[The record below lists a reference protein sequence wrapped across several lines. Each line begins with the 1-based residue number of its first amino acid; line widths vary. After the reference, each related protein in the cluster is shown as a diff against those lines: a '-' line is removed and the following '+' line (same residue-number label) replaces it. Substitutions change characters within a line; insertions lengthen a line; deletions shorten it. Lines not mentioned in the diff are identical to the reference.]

1 MREHNALGVSRCAGS
16 IYQNGKVVRSG
27 GGGFGS
33 GGGSFGLCRSSG
45 CLNSGGGSPGHGRI
59 RPFFHHLIAG
69 DGFERVDI
77 DDQRQGREGLG
88 AEFFVAFCADKQ
100 CLSLR
105 MGEDVGDY
113 GRREVRQKRH
123 RYPAECCRAEKSCN
137 PVGMACGKDGDLV
150 T

>member
-27 GGGFGS
+27 GVPGS
-33 GGGSFGLCRSSG
+33 TDFSGS
-45 CLNSGGGSPGHGRI
+45 GHGRI
-59 RPFFHHLIAG
+59 RPFHHLIAG